1 MIGDCGL
8 AGIPQSSLRNRMSPP
23 SEIIRHPQSAIRN
36 SLIRV
41 VIADDHPVVRDGLRL
56 TIERSG
62 KPIVVVGEAADGME
76 VLKAVRTRPADIFIL
91 DITMPNLNGIETTR
105 ELLKRTPAARVI
117 ILSLHSTKAMVEE
130 ALAAGA
136 RGYLTKEMVTRTVV
150 EAVTEVYAGRYYLCP
165 MVAHFVVEAGFIGI
179 RRSRQRSGA
188 PMGLTGQE
196 RKVLQLIAEGH
207 SNKEIAALLDL
218 AVNTIHAH
226 RNSVMAKLNLHKQ
239 ADLVHYAIKAGIA
252 KL

>member
-1 MIGDCGL
+1 
-8 AGIPQSSLRNRMSPP
+8 MS
-23 SEIIRHPQSAIRN
+23 
-36 SLIRV
+36 IRV

-62 KPIVVVGEAADGME
+62 KDIVVVGEASDGME
-76 VLKAVRTRPADIFIL
+76 VLKTARTRPADIFIL
-91 DITMPNLNGIETTR
+91 DITMPNLNGIETAR
-105 ELLKRTPAARVI
+105 ELLKRAPAAKVI
-117 ILSLHSTKAMVEE
+117 ILSLHSTKGMVEE

-136 RGYLTKEMVTRTVV
+136 RGYLTKEIATRNVV
-150 EAVTEVYAGRYYLCP
+150 EAVAEVHAGRYYLCP
-165 MVAHFVVEAGFIGI
+165 MVAHFVVEAGFIGKEG
-179 RRSRQRSGA
+179 SRQCGA
-188 PMGLTGQE
+188 APLGLTGQE

-207 SNKEIAALLDL
+207 SNKEIADLLDL
-218 AVNTIHAH
+218 SANTIHAH